1 MNDINYPLSS
11 NQCVEVFTTRV
22 KIVSLQ
28 KQCKELESFVLK
40 INSETQELK
49 DSIPCKSV
57 SSLSSVECMEILCT
71 KTEISIL
78 KQQCEK
84 FESLLSEMKAE
95 IERLDNSMPYG
106 WKLGQED
113 L

>member
-1 MNDINYPLSS
+1 MNDINYPLSGT
-11 NQCVEVFTTRV
+11 QCVEVFTTRV

-57 SSLSSVECMEILCT
+57 SSLSSIECMEILAT

-95 IERLDNSMPYG
+95 IEKLDNSMPYG